1 MGPRGVPEVSPAAR
15 RTCDQQGYGASSRA
29 VVLLEVWM
37 VWSFV
42 YLALGRLLELIVL
55 CWRSTDAKEV
65 EILVLRHQL
74 AILRRQHPRPRLRP
88 KDRALLAALSR
99 LLPRPRWS
107 IFMVRPET
115 LLRWHR
121 RMVGRRWTYPA
132 QGRGRPSLPQQV
144 QTLIVRL
151 ATENPRWGY
160 QRIRGELLRLGCQV
174 SASSIARVLR
184 ANGLQPAPRPASTT
198 WRSFLRRQAAGIVA
212 CDFLTVDTVFL
223 QRLYVLFFIQLH
235 NRRVHLAGVTANPTG
250 AWVAQQARNLLGALD
265 EEGGF
270 RFLIRDRDSKFTRAF
285 DDIWRA
291 VGAEVIRIPIQA
303 PNANAIAERSVGT
316 VRREC
321 LDHLLIAGRRQLL
334 RVLHLYVRHYNR
346 HRPHRSLDLSAPE
359 RSERQA
365 IAEPPAAKQIHRRDV
380 LGGLIHEY
388 ERAA

>member
-1 MGPRGVPEVSPAAR
+1 
-15 RTCDQQGYGASSRA
+15 
-29 VVLLEVWM
+29 M

-42 YLALGRLLELIVL
+42 YLALRRLLELMVL

-74 AILRRQHPRPRLRP
+74 AVLRRQHPRPRLQP
-88 KDRALLAALSR
+88 QDRALLAALSG

-107 IFMVRPET
+107 IFVVTPET

-121 RMVGRRWTYPA
+121 RMVRRRWTYPA
-132 QGRGRPSLPQQV
+132 QGRGRPSVPQQV

-160 QRIRGELLRLGCQV
+160 QRIRGELLRLGCRV

-184 ANGLQPAPRPASTT
+184 ANGLQPAPRPASTA

-250 AWVAQQARNLLGALD
+250 AWVVQQARNLAATLD
-265 EEGGF
+265 EEATSV
-270 RFLIRDRDSKFTRAF
+270 RFLLRDRDSKFPRPSMTS
-285 DDIWRA
+285 
-291 VGAEVIRIPIQA
+291 GA
-303 PNANAIAERSVGT
+303 RSV
-316 VRREC
+316 RR
-321 LDHLLIAGRRQLL
+321 
-334 RVLHLYVRHYNR
+334 
-346 HRPHRSLDLSAPE
+346 SFAP
-359 RSERQA
+359 RSERRTPTPSPSA
-365 IAEPPAAKQIHRRDV
+365 GSAPCAGNAWTISCSPAAGTSSASSAATSSTTTAIVPTAASTCRRPSGQSAKAWRDRQ
-380 LGGLIHEY
+380 LPN
-388 ERAA
+388 RSTAAMSSVA